1 MQRCAWAEGDALYEC
16 YHDTEWG
23 VPVYDDRLMFEFL
36 ILEGMQ
42 AGLSWLT
49 ILKKRENFRRAFDN
63 FDVEKVARY
72 RQPKLDKL
80 LADPGIIRNKLKVHA
95 AVNNARCVLTLR
107 HEGISL
113 CDYFWR
119 FVDGKPVVNHWMEMG
134 EIPAVTPLAERISK
148 DMKKRGFK
156 FVGPTIIYA
165 HLQAAGL
172 VNDHVVSCPRHKQV
186 QKLAR

>member
-1 MQRCAWAEGDALYEC
+1 MHRCAWAEGDARYES
-16 YHDTEWG
+16 YHDHEWG

-36 ILEGMQ
+36 ILEGFQ

-49 ILKKRENFRRAFDN
+49 ILKKRENFRAAFDGFN
-63 FDVEKVARY
+63 AERIARY
-72 RQPKLDKL
+72 QQSKLDQL
-80 LADPGIIRNKLKVHA
+80 LADPGIIRNKLKVAA
-95 AVNNARCVLTLR
+95 AVTNAQATLALR
-107 HEGISL
+107 ESGVTL
-113 CDYFWR
+113 CGYFWS
-119 FVDGKPVVNHWMEMG
+119 FVDGKPVVNKWTAMG

-148 DMKKRGFK
+148 DMKQRGFK

-186 QKLAR
+186 QQLAK